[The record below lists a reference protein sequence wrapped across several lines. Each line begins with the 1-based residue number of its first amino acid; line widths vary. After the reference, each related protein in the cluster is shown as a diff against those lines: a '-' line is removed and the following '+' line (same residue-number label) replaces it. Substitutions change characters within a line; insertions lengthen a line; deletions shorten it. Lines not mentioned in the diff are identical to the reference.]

1 MLSYHTCPLATLGGK
16 DTGGMNVYVREIT
29 RYLGRL
35 GVHVDVFTRSQDEHV
50 PHVLHDLGYGNRVVH
65 IPAGPEVPLPKVE
78 LASYIPQFV
87 EGIQG
92 FIESKGLSYDLIHSH
107 YWMSGI
113 AAQELKESWDVPIVH
128 MFHTLGLMKRR
139 VARLP
144 GEAEG
149 DYRLKGEQTVLQVA
163 DRIVAATRAELAQ
176 LQWLYQADTRKIVII
191 PPGVDVSRFYPI
203 PMDEAKEFIG
213 IPICDRMLFY
223 VGRIEPLKGIDTLI
237 QAIALMR
244 HQNVRVCLAVI
255 GGDPDNYPEI
265 QNTEMERLMAMR
277 QEAGLNDLVA
287 FLGKRDQDTLPYYYS
302 AAEAVVV
309 PSHYESFGMV
319 ALEAMACGT
328 PVVASQVGGLAFL
341 VQDGITG
348 FTVPVDDPQALADR
362 LTLLINNPD
371 LRQKLGR
378 QATAMAQE
386 YAWEEIAAR
395 IVRLYE
401 DVLGTYRRRR
411 EEVKDNTPGIGLEPL
426 NLDHEPL

>member
-1 MLSYHTCPLATLGGK
+1 
-16 DTGGMNVYVREIT
+16 
-29 RYLGRL
+29 
-35 GVHVDVFTRSQDEHV
+35 
-50 PHVLHDLGYGNRVVH
+50 
-65 IPAGPEVPLPKVE
+65 
-78 LASYIPQFV
+78 
-87 EGIQG
+87 
-92 FIESKGLSYDLIHSH
+92 
-107 YWMSGI
+107 
-113 AAQELKESWDVPIVH
+113 
-128 MFHTLGLMKRR
+128 
-139 VARLP
+139 
-144 GEAEG
+144 
-149 DYRLKGEQTVLQVA
+149 
-163 DRIVAATRAELAQ
+163 
-176 LQWLYQADTRKIVII
+176 
-191 PPGVDVSRFYPI
+191 
-203 PMDEAKEFIG
+203 
-213 IPICDRMLFY
+213 MLFY

-265 QNTEMERLMAMR
+265 QTTEMERLMAMR

-411 EEVKDNTPGIGLEPL
+411 EEVKDNIPGIGLEPL